1 MAMSRV
7 DTTGQSPATHAT
19 GSRERLRLVVY
30 LVLVSADLAVIVGS
44 FAIPAWTQFGNVRAG
59 PPMKLSVASAIA
71 YAVYVLNDQLY
82 SIAAITTTRNAMF
95 RSVISLITVAG
106 TVTMLGFLLR
116 ATSER
121 SQRVITIAYL
131 LSLAS
136 VILVRLLFTA
146 WTRYVLQGRL
156 NGEVVILAGPS
167 IPLSAGSYVVD
178 AAQENL
184 ASDANDPHMP
194 HRLSSLMQFGDRV
207 IVVCHQGSEERYA
220 ACLKGL
226 DVRAEI
232 ISPSLALLGSL
243 AIGQSARQP
252 TLVVGT
258 SPLSVPN
265 RLLKRALE
273 LSIKLPVV
281 VLLLLL
287 PWMVLVAV
295 AIKIDSPGPVL
306 FKQQRMGRGN
316 RLFQMLKFRSMRV
329 EGTDATG
336 DKSAARDDD
345 RITRVGKIIRATS
358 IDELPQLLNVLRG
371 KMSLVGPRPHA
382 LGSRVD
388 DALFWQVDPQ
398 YWHRHRAKPGMTGLA
413 QVRGHRGATEQV
425 SDLTLRVQADLESLT
440 DWTIGRDITILV
452 RTFGVMA
459 RRNAF

>member
-1 MAMSRV
+1 
-7 DTTGQSPATHAT
+7 
-19 GSRERLRLVVY
+19 
-30 LVLVSADLAVIVGS
+30 
-44 FAIPAWTQFGNVRAG
+44 
-59 PPMKLSVASAIA
+59 
-71 YAVYVLNDQLY
+71 
-82 SIAAITTTRNAMF
+82 
-95 RSVISLITVAG
+95 
-106 TVTMLGFLLR
+106 
-116 ATSER
+116 
-121 SQRVITIAYL
+121 
-131 LSLAS
+131 
-136 VILVRLLFTA
+136 
-146 WTRYVLQGRL
+146 
-156 NGEVVILAGPS
+156 
-167 IPLSAGSYVVD
+167 
-178 AAQENL
+178 
-184 ASDANDPHMP
+184 MP